1 VRLDT
6 PEDAMNSQRR
16 LQILLAVPAALL
28 SATLLSVL
36 LSVLLLGAAS
46 TLPGGSTALA
56 QTPQVAPAL
65 SDIASYEGPDR
76 EKRLIEGA
84 KKEGELMF
92 YSSIPVEDIAA
103 LTAAFDKK
111 YGVKVKVWRADSE
124 GFLQRI
130 VNETKAR
137 RFEVDVMAGSS
148 SALEPLYRERLL
160 QAVKSPH
167 LNDLIPESIAK
178 HREWAS
184 VYLNTFVQ
192 AFNTNLVPKEGLP
205 TTYQDLLKPQWK
217 GKLAIEAEDY
227 DWFAQV
233 VLGLGEAQGL
243 KLFRDIVANNGL
255 SVRKGHTLLAN
266 LVAAGEVPLALTV
279 YGFSAE
285 QIKQKGASL
294 DWFIIPPLIARPTAA
309 GVARNAPHPYAAVLF
324 YDFLISDAQP
334 LLASR
339 NFVSP
344 SRKVD
349 SPFTKGPLQIIDSS
363 VMLDQAQKWQDL
375 FQKTIIA
382 PSR

>member
-1 VRLDT
+1 VFSRLDT
-6 PEDAMNSQRR
+6 PEDAMNSHRR
-16 LQILLAVPAALL
+16 LHNFMAMFGALLLVALL
-28 SATLLSVL
+28 SATLL
-36 LSVLLLGAAS
+36 GAAS
-46 TLPGGSTALA
+46 MLPVGSTALA
-56 QTPQVAPAL
+56 QTPQAAAPTLA
-65 SDIASYEGPDR
+65 DIASYEGSDR

-130 VNETKAR
+130 VNEAKAR

-167 LNDLIPESIAK
+167 LDDLIPESIAK

-192 AFNTNLVPKEGLP
+192 AFNTNLVKKEGLP
-205 TTYQDLLKPQWK
+205 TTYQDLLKPQWR

-243 KLFRDIVANNGL
+243 KLFRDIVATNGL

-285 QIKQKGASL
+285 QIKQKGAPL

-309 GVARNAPHPYAAVLF
+309 AVARNAPHPHAAVLF
-324 YDFLISDAQP
+324 YDFLIGDAQP

-349 SPFTKGPLQIIDSS
+349 SPFTKGPLQLIDSS
-363 VMLDQAQKWQDL
+363 VMLDQSQKWQDL

>member
-1 VRLDT
+1 MSGHRRFL
-6 PEDAMNSQRR
+6 QRR
-16 LQILLAVPAALL
+16 LTLAIFLLCAAAVLSGNPA
-28 SATLLSVL
+28 
-36 LSVLLLGAAS
+36 
-46 TLPGGSTALA
+46 ALA
-56 QTPQVAPAL
+56 QTPQPSAQVSAQL
-65 SDIASYEGPDR
+65 SEIAAYEGPDR

-130 VNETKAR
+130 VNEAKAR

-160 QAVKSPH
+160 QAVKSPY
-167 LNDLIPESIAK
+167 LDDLIPESIAK

-192 AFNTNLVPKEGLP
+192 TFNTGLVAKESLP
-205 TTYQDLLKPQWK
+205 TSYQDLLKPQWK
-217 GKLAIEAEDY
+217 GKLGIEAEDY

-243 KLFRDIVANNGL
+243 KLFRDIVARNGI

-285 QIKQKGASL
+285 QLKQKGAPL

-309 GVARNAPHPYAAVLF
+309 GVARNAPHPHAAVLF
-324 YDFLISDAQP
+324 YDFLIGEAQP

-349 SPFTKGPLQIIDSS
+349 SPFTKGPLQLIDSGL
-363 VMLDQAQKWQDL
+363 MLDQSQKWQDL
-375 FQKTIIA
+375 YQKTIIA

>member
-1 VRLDT
+1 VKRLDT
-6 PEDAMNSQRR
+6 PEDAMNSHLR
-16 LQILLAVPAALL
+16 LHSLLAMLAALL
-28 SATLLSVL
+28 LS
-36 LSVLLLGAAS
+36 GAPM
-46 TLPGGSTALA
+46 LPSGSTAQA
-56 QTPQVAPAL
+56 QAPQVAQAPQTL
-65 SDIASYEGPDR
+65 SDIATYDGPDR
-76 EKRLIEGA
+76 EKRLIDGA

-124 GFLQRI
+124 GLLQRI
-130 VNETKAR
+130 VNEAKAR

-160 QAVKSPH
+160 QLVKSPH
-167 LNDLIPESIAK
+167 LDDLIPESIAK

-192 AFNTNLVPKEGLP
+192 AFNTNLVKKESLP
-205 TTYQDLLKPQWK
+205 TTYQDLLKPEWK
-217 GKLAIEAEDY
+217 DKLAVEAEDY

-243 KLFRDIVANNGL
+243 KLFRDVVATNGL

-266 LVAAGEVPLALTV
+266 LVAAGEVPLALTA

-285 QIKQKGASL
+285 QIKQKGAPL

-309 GVARNAPHPYAAVLF
+309 GVARNAPHPHAAVLF
-324 YDFLISDAQP
+324 YDFLIGEAQP

-339 NFVSP
+339 SFVSP
-344 SRKVD
+344 SKKIE
-349 SPFTKGPLQIIDSS
+349 SPFTKGPLQLIDSAE
-363 VMLDQAQKWQDL
+363 MLDQSQKWQDL
-375 FQKTIIA
+375 YQKTIIA

>member
-1 VRLDT
+1 
-6 PEDAMNSQRR
+6 MNSHPR
-16 LQILLAVPAALL
+16 LHILLAMLAALL
-28 SATLLSVL
+28 SAALVGVPSI
-36 LSVLLLGAAS
+36 
-46 TLPGGSTALA
+46 LPSGSSALA
-56 QTPQVAPAL
+56 QTPQGAAPTLA
-65 SDIASYEGPDR
+65 DIASYEGPDR

-124 GFLQRI
+124 GLLQRI
-130 VNETKAR
+130 VNESKAR

-167 LNDLIPESIAK
+167 LDDLIPESIAK

-192 AFNTNLVPKEGLP
+192 AFNTNLVQKEGLP
-205 TTYQDLLKPQWK
+205 TTYQDLLKPQWR

-233 VLGLGEAQGL
+233 VLSLGEAQGL
-243 KLFRDIVANNGL
+243 KLFRDIVATNGL

-285 QIKQKGASL
+285 QIKQKGAPL

-309 GVARNAPHPYAAVLF
+309 GVARNAPHPHAAVLF
-324 YDFLISDAQP
+324 YDFLIGDAQP

-349 SPFTKGPLQIIDSS
+349 SPFTKGPLQLIDSS
-363 VMLDQAQKWQDL
+363 VMLDQSQKWQDL